1 MLPLHARPNVHARRG
16 AGGLVL
22 LGMLAACEADA
33 PLATR
38 ARVVPRAAEVELTGA
53 RGVQAAWALT
63 SAELPLAGVEAVG
76 VSVAGVR
83 RFARIVAAPGESRT
97 RLPAGTV
104 EATFWLSPPV
114 PANGGRCDVRAEA
127 HWDAGGGAGAHF
139 ELPAASAQPWTRVRL
154 TASHSAATSTLTV
167 RLRPVGDCKAAM
179 LVAQSEVTPVVRA
192 AEPTRPNLVLVVVDA
207 LRRDAL
213 DCTAATAADA
223 PFVTSTWCAR
233 GAYFSSAWS
242 TAPWTAPSVA
252 SMLTG
257 LWPHEHG
264 HVFADG
270 DLQRLQPRL
279 ATLASKLSEA
289 GYETQGVSANAWF
302 SGPLAFGY
310 DALVELFPRVGA
322 APAHRHADAVVD
334 RALEFLTPPRRQPF
348 FLTLHLVDV
357 HQPLEAHEPPPAE
370 CSGVTPLPASW
381 EGLERPVPSPDAEAL
396 RRLACRRALY
406 RASLRFV
413 DAQLARLDARLAALG
428 LDRNTFVAL
437 VSDHGEEHWD
447 HAASEYAVRDA
458 TQESWGV
465 DHGHSLYRELTQVPL
480 LVVPPVGSELRP
492 GPRAGLVSSVDL
504 FATLLALACAP
515 VPANTGS
522 RDLWPM
528 LEAPSAP
535 GRDVVVSESVLRGR
549 HRLAVTTPALR
560 AIGLEGFPPL
570 VFDRADTTEQSPV
583 AADAALYE
591 RGTELLRRV
600 EQRRAGKS
608 GLSPGDVAALRAMGY
623 LQ

>member
-1 MLPLHARPNVHARRG
+1 
-16 AGGLVL
+16 
-22 LGMLAACEADA
+22 
-33 PLATR
+33 
-38 ARVVPRAAEVELTGA
+38 
-53 RGVQAAWALT
+53 
-63 SAELPLAGVEAVG
+63 
-76 VSVAGVR
+76 VR

-97 RLPAGTV
+97 RLPPGTV

-127 HWDAGGGAGAHF
+127 RWDAGDGAVAQVD
-139 ELPAASAQPWTRVRL
+139 LPALPSQPWTRVRL
-154 TASHSAATSTLTV
+154 TAGPGAAASTLTV
-167 RLRPVGDCKAAM
+167 RLQPVGDCQAKM
-179 LVAQSEVTPVVRA
+179 FVAQSEITPAVRA
-192 AEPTRPNLVLVVVDA
+192 SESSRPNLVLVVVDA

-213 DCTAATAADA
+213 DCGPATAADA
-223 PFVTSTWCAR
+223 PFATSTWCAR
-233 GAYFSSAWS
+233 GAFFASAWS

-270 DLQRLQPRL
+270 DLQRLQPRV
-279 ATLASKLSEA
+279 ATLASKLAEA

-334 RALEFLTPPRRQPF
+334 RALELLAPPVRQPF
-348 FLTLHLVDV
+348 FLTLHIVDV
-357 HQPLEAHEPPPAE
+357 HQPLEAHDPLPAE
-370 CSGVTPLPASW
+370 CGGVTPLPTSW

-413 DAQLARLDARLAALG
+413 DAQLARLDARLAALS
-428 LDRNTFVAL
+428 LERNTFVVL

-447 HAASEYAVRDA
+447 HAAEEYAVRDA
-458 TQESWGV
+458 TQESWGI

-480 LVVPPVGSELRP
+480 LVVPPVGSKLRP
-492 GPRAGLVSSVDL
+492 GPRPGLVSGVDL
-504 FATLLALACAP
+504 FATLLALARAP
-515 VPANTGS
+515 VPANTAS

-528 LEAPSAP
+528 LEDPSAP

-560 AIGLEGFPPL
+560 AIALEGFPPL
-570 VFDRADTTEQSPV
+570 VFDLADTKERSPV
-583 AADAALYE
+583 AAEAGLYE
-591 RGTELLRRV
+591 RGTELLRRI
-600 EQRRAGKS
+600 EQRRAGKT